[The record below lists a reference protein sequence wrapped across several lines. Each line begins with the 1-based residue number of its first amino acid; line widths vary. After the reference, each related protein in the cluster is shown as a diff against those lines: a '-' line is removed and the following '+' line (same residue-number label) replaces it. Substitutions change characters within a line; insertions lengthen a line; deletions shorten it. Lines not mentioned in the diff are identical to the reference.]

1 MTTLED
7 IAFSNLQFLSE
18 KEDFLANRYSV
29 NKNTFIRDDDDT
41 LYSLSDLEYP
51 IYFTF
56 HQLINHVHSSYEPTF
71 HGKTKK
77 ELLDMFSVALDI
89 LSEYHLETDNSNQD
103 FACLINDIDEKV
115 FFIKQYYRYGWCHRA
130 PTMIKDYLS
139 SICRTMLN
147 TSRLIT
153 RDYIDDLK
161 DPGGYIQEHES
172 NDEGSVDGSDDES
185 NDESNDESVDGSND
199 EESNDESNDE
209 ESNDGNRSC
218 SEESSDIPDLDEEGL
233 KED

>member
-51 IYFTF
+51 VFFTF

-147 TSRLIT
+147 TSRLIVK
-153 RDYIDDLK
+153 DYLYDLRN
-161 DPGGYIQEHES
+161 PGGYIEEES
-172 NDEGSVDGSDDES
+172 NDDSIDES
-185 NDESNDESVDGSND
+185 NDESNDEEINYEEIND
-199 EESNDESNDE
+199 EGTTDDM
-209 ESNDGNRSC
+209 RSC
-218 SEESSDIPDLDEEGL
+218 SDESSDISDLDDSDNYD

>member
-18 KEDFLANRYSV
+18 EEDFLANRYSV
-29 NKNTFIRDDDDT
+29 SKNRFIRLDDDT
-41 LYSLSDLEYP
+41 VYSLSDLEYP
-51 IYFTF
+51 IFFTF

-89 LSEYHLETDNSNQD
+89 LSEYHLETDSSNQD

-139 SICRTMLN
+139 SICKNMLD

-153 RDYIDDLK
+153 RDYLDDLR

-185 NDESNDESVDGSND
+185 NDESNDGSNDKSDDGSND
-199 EESNDESNDE
+199 EELIDM
-209 ESNDGNRSC
+209 RSC
-218 SEESSDIPDLDEEGL
+218 SEESSDISDLDEGL